1 MRRNVAVFA
10 VMIILGLAVAIQ
22 AQTTNATV
30 TGRVTDPSGAVIPGA
45 SLTLINTA
53 TGIKYPGRT
62 NGAGIYTVT
71 DLLPGTYRMQAEAHG
86 FKTVIKPG
94 IVLHVQ
100 QVAEINFQLAVGSVS
115 ELVTV
120 RGGAPLVQ
128 LATSS
133 VGAVVNSTTVREL
146 PLNGRDWTQLAT
158 LQPGVVAMGSVQAT
172 VAGFGRG
179 NRGYGTQLSITGGRP
194 QQNNYRLD
202 GISENDYVNSG
213 PSSVIGI
220 ALGVDAIQEFSV
232 LTTNYSAEYGMTS
245 GGVINAITRSG
256 TNQFHGDA
264 YEFLR
269 NSSLDARNFFD
280 RGTIPPFRRN
290 QFGASAGGP
299 IRKDNTFFFGDYEG
313 LRQSLGITNTDIV
326 PSLDARNGT
335 IHNKDGSTT
344 LVTVNPLVQPFLSL
358 WPLPNG
364 AISPP
369 GNTGIFSVAIQQVT
383 SENFGSVRIDH
394 KFSDTDSL
402 SGSYQYDAALTT
414 QPDALNSILSGFSTN
429 RQFVALN
436 ETHIFSPELVNTLR
450 AGFYRDAANNNYGI
464 SAINPVAGDKSLGVL
479 PGLDPPL
486 IKVPGIT
493 GFGGG
498 VNAITTSYYY
508 FNTFQGYDDA
518 FLSKGNHT
526 VKFGAA
532 IERVQD
538 NMSEIP
544 GGQYVFG
551 SLTNFLTNKPTSLTQ
566 QLPSAATPRGFRQ
579 TIFGTYVQD
588 DWRLRPNF
596 TVNAGLRYEM
606 TTVPTEVQGKL
617 SALRNLTDTTAHL
630 GSPFFSNPT
639 LHNFEPRLGFAWDPF
654 HNGKT
659 SVRGGFGVFDVLPM
673 PYMFQ
678 SFQFADAP
686 FALIGQSSSLPQG
699 SFPSGAFAYV
709 GVPSALRYGFVEP
722 NPKRN
727 YVMQWNF
734 NVQRQLA
741 SNLALT
747 VSYVGSR
754 GVHQPFRA
762 DDIDTVLP
770 TLTSAGYLWPSP
782 RGSGTRLNPNVG
794 RIDNLMWASNSF
806 YDALEVQLSK
816 RMSHGIQLDG
826 SYTWGKSIDEGSGST
841 QGDPFNNSI
850 SNNFY
855 FDRSL
860 RHGLS
865 DFNVGQN
872 LVINYVW
879 NAPTPH
885 SLGSPAN
892 WVLGG
897 WQLGGIFEASTG
909 LPFTPLIGGDALGLN
924 SYSPYDFP
932 TRLVGSGC
940 QSATNPGNVTNYIK
954 TQCFA
959 FPNPSTLLGD
969 TGRNSLTGPGLVDFD
984 FSLVKD
990 NYIKRISE
998 NFNIQFRAE
1007 FFNVL
1012 NRANFVAPIDN
1023 GTLFDQSGAPVGS
1036 AGLLDQTSNASREI
1050 QFAIKVIW

>member
-1 MRRNVAVFA
+1 MVKQKLRKIAHLTVQSVLLIGFFACVSAYAQVAGGTLSGT
-10 VMIILGLAVAIQ
+10 I
-22 AQTTNATV
+22 
-30 TGRVTDPSGAVIPGA
+30 TDPTGAVIPQVQV
-45 SLTLINTA
+45 SIRNTA
-53 TGIKYPGRT
+53 TGITTNVVTNSAGLYTAPNLVPGPYEVTVSARGFQTELRT
-62 NGAGIYTVT
+62 SITLTVGA
-71 DLLPGTYRMQAEAHG
+71 
-86 FKTVIKPG
+86 
-94 IVLHVQ
+94 Q
-100 QVAEINFQLAVGSVS
+100 QVLNVSLPVGQTTQTVSVS
-115 ELVTV
+115 
-120 RGGAPLVQ
+120 GQAPIVQ

-133 VGAVVNSTTVREL
+133 IGATVNATTVREL

-158 LQPGVVAMGSVQAT
+158 LQPGVTSMGSLQAS

-202 GISENDYVNSG
+202 GISENDYGNSG
-213 PSSVIGI
+213 PSSVIGV

-232 LTTNYSAEYGMTS
+232 LTSDYSAEYGMTS
-245 GGVINAITRSG
+245 GGVVNAITRSG

-299 IRKDNTFFFGDYEG
+299 IKKDNTFFFGDYEG
-313 LRQSLGITNTDIV
+313 LRQSLGITNTNNV
-326 PSLDARNGT
+326 PSLDARNGI

-344 LVTVNPLVQPFLSL
+344 NITVSPLVQPFLAL
-358 WPLPNG
+358 WASPNG
-364 AISPP
+364 PITPP

-383 SENFGSVRIDH
+383 SENFGSARIDH

-402 SGSYQYDAALTT
+402 FGSYQYDGALTT
-414 QPDALNSILSGFSTN
+414 QPDALNTILSGFATN
-429 RQFVALN
+429 RQFVAVE
-436 ETHIFSPELVNTLR
+436 ETHIFSPELVNSFR
-450 AGFYRDAANNNYGI
+450 AGFYRVAANNNYGI
-464 SAINPVAGDKSLGVL
+464 SAINPAAGDTSLGVL

-486 IKVPGIT
+486 IKVAGIT
-493 GFGGG
+493 GFSGG
-498 VNAITTSYYY
+498 VDAITTAFYHY
-508 FNTFQGYDDA
+508 NTFQGYDDA
-518 FLSKGNHT
+518 FYTKGNHSL
-526 VKFGAA
+526 KFGAS
-532 IERVQD
+532 IEQVQD

-566 QLPSAATPRGFRQ
+566 QLPSASPPRGFRQ
-579 TIFGTYVQD
+579 TIAGAYLQD
-588 DWRLRPNF
+588 DARLRANL

-617 SALRNLTDTTAHL
+617 SALRNLTDTTPHL

-639 LHNFEPRLGFAWDPF
+639 LRNFEPRLGFAWDPF
-654 HNGKT
+654 RNGKT
-659 SVRGGFGVFDVLPM
+659 SVRGGFGLFDVLPM

-686 FALIGQSSSLPQG
+686 FALIGQASSLPPG
-699 SFPSGAFAYV
+699 SFPSGAFAFAQ
-709 GVPSALRYGFVEP
+709 VPSALRNGFVEP

-794 RIDNLMWASNSF
+794 RIDDLMWPSNSF
-806 YDALEVQLSK
+806 YDALELQVTK
-816 RMSHGIQLDG
+816 RMSRGIQLEG
-826 SYTWGKSIDEGSGST
+826 SYTWGKSIDQGSGST
-841 QGDPFNNSI
+841 QGDPFANSI
-850 SNNFY
+850 SNQFY

-860 RHGLS
+860 RRGLS
-865 DFNVGQN
+865 DYNVAQT
-872 LVINYVW
+872 LVINYIW
-879 NAPTPH
+879 DIPTPQ
-885 SLGSPAN
+885 SLGSAAS
-892 WVLGG
+892 WALGG
-897 WQLGGIFEASTG
+897 WQLGGIFEAQTG

-932 TRLVGSGC
+932 TRLVGSGAPS
-940 QSATNPGNVTNYIK
+940 SAAS
-954 TQCFA
+954 C
-959 FPNPSTLLGD
+959 SC
-969 TGRNSLTGPGLVDFD
+969 
-984 FSLVKD
+984 
-990 NYIKRISE
+990 
-998 NFNIQFRAE
+998 RA
-1007 FFNVL
+1007 
-1012 NRANFVAPIDN
+1012 
-1023 GTLFDQSGAPVGS
+1023 S
-1036 AGLLDQTSNASREI
+1036 
-1050 QFAIKVIW
+1050 